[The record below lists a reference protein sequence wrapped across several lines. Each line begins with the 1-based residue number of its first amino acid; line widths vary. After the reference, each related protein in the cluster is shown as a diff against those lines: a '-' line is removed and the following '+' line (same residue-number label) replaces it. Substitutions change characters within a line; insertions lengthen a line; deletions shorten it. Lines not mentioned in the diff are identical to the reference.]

1 MSGRTVRLTRNCLTC
16 GNPFHIYNG
25 YYIDKRPILYC
36 SITCTNQKYTLNHNY
51 FNSPLTSDKLITLG
65 QMVATSFI
73 QNDHTIFVRS
83 DLKTITDIQTKI
95 NSNYPVIKS
104 DQNKLKLKISSSQ
117 MVKDLS
123 SYGIVH
129 NQLFQEFIP
138 YDILPGLLQT
148 DCYKIVDG
156 VQTFRTPSS
165 KLALEVC
172 YKVGGKI
179 ITETYKDV
187 PRGGVLGCHWVV
199 VW

>member
-1 MSGRTVRLTRNCLTC
+1 MSTRQVKLIRNCQTC
-16 GNPFHIYNG
+16 GNPFPIDNS
-25 YYIDKRPILYC
+25 YYIEKRPVLYC
-36 SITCTNQKYTLNHNY
+36 SKTCKNQKYTLNHNY
-51 FNSPLTSDKLITLG
+51 FNSPLTPDKLITLG

-73 QNDHTIFVRS
+73 QNDHTIFIRS

-129 NQLFQEFIP
+129 NPLYQEYIP

-156 VQTFRTPSS
+156 VETFRTPSS
-165 KLALEVC
+165 KLAMEVC
-172 YKVGGKI
+172 YKVGGEI
-179 ITETYKDV
+179 ITETFKDV
-187 PRGGVLGCHWVV
+187 PKGVLGCYFVV
-199 VW
+199 IW